1 MTKAADMNEFRF
13 DQLTVGQQAAFE
25 AVITTAMVDDFARIS
40 GDDSPLHMDAAFAK
54 AAGHPDRVVH
64 GLLSAALFSTLV
76 GVHLPGK
83 HALLHEVKASFHK
96 PVYPGTALTVRGSI
110 SYLNEA
116 FRQAE
121 IKAEIRDAAGSKLVA
136 ALIKVGLSA

>member
-1 MTKAADMNEFRF
+1 MNEFCF
-13 DQLTVGQQAAFE
+13 DQLTLGQQVSFE
-25 AVITTAMVDDFARIS
+25 AVITAAMVDDFARLS
-40 GDDSPLHMDAAFAK
+40 GDHSPLHVDAAFAQ

-83 HALLHEVKASFHK
+83 HALLHEIKASFHK
-96 PVYPGTALTVRGSI
+96 PVYPGTAVTVRGSV

-116 FRQAE
+116 FRQVE

-136 ALIKVGLSA
+136 ALIKVGLNA